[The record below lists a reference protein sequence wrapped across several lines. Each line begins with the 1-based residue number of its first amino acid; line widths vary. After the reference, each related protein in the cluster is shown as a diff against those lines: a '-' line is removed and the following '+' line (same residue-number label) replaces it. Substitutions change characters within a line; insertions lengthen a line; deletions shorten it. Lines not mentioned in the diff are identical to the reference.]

1 MPIIQMKKEVIFPE
15 LSYKICGLCFNI
27 HNSLGRYLNEKQY
40 GDALEN
46 LLKENNISYD
56 REIPLPQAFK
66 GEKERRNIAD
76 FVVDNKIIVELKAKD
91 IVLKNDYYQIMR
103 YLVSFNKKL
112 GIIFNFR
119 QKVLRPKRILNS
131 EANIA

>member
-15 LSYKICGLCFNI
+15 LSYKICGLCFDV
-27 HNSLGRYLNEKQY
+27 HNSLGRYRNEKQY

-56 REIPLPQAFK
+56 REIPLPESFK

-76 FVVDNKIIVELKAKD
+76 FVIDDKIIVELKAKE

-131 EANIA
+131 KASIA